1 MRSVVLSTIVGSLLV
16 AGAAHATT
24 YYVRA
29 GGCDCADGKSD
40 ATAWATLAKVNA
52 ASFATSDTVLFHEG
66 DRWSGSLTV
75 DWGGTASS
83 PAVVGAYYL
92 KGGVPTRGYTTTRPT
107 IDGANTASGPYDG
120 LLRVHASY
128 VRVENIKVINAKGR
142 NIDVSDSTG
151 SAVVGC
157 STDGA
162 YGSGIHFARAANP
175 RAENNLVTHAG
186 KAFKDGAAWGG
197 AIELDGVTG
206 GIVKGNIVTE
216 VYGEGINTNGGSRG
230 SIIEGNH
237 LYAVRAVGIYVDG
250 SPDATVRRNIVVGS
264 TNSEYWRSARSVGAG
279 IALNN
284 ESYHYKSQLQSTVQT
299 QRAKVYGNLVAF
311 ASAGIAV
318 WGEYPL
324 TSFDGTLIFNNTL
337 VDNESQVTVG
347 TKPMPNSRFENN
359 ILLTLS
365 SGLRDVSGI
374 ELNGMSAKNNYFSQ
388 GDPGGNYTHSGNRFS
403 GLELAKMS
411 GWRSI
416 GSREQITWRDFD
428 VQEGSTVIGA
438 GDDEPLRMA
447 TSGDTFQLD
456 YNKYDHNAPMDM
468 GGLRFGKV
476 VVKQPA
482 APDNLA
488 LN

>member
-1 MRSVVLSTIVGSLLV
+1 MRSVVFSAILGTLFV
-16 AGAAHATT
+16 AGTSHATT

-52 ASFATSDTVLFHEG
+52 TAFATSDAVLFREG
-66 DRWSGSLTV
+66 DKWSGVLTV
-75 DWGGTASS
+75 DWAGTSSS
-83 PAVVGAYYL
+83 PAVVGAYHL
-92 KGGVPTRGYTTTRPT
+92 KDGAPIRGYATARPT
-107 IDGANTASGPYDG
+107 IDGAGVASGPYDA
-120 LLRVHASY
+120 LVRVRASY
-128 VRVENIKVINAKGR
+128 VRVENIKVVNSKGR

-162 YGSGIHFARAANP
+162 YGSGIHFTRATSP

-197 AIELDGVTG
+197 AIELDGVTN

-237 LYAVRAVGIYVDG
+237 LYAVHAVGIYADA
-250 SPDATVRRNIVVGS
+250 SPDATIRRNIVVGT

-284 ESYHYKSQLQSTVQT
+284 EAYHYGSQLQSSVQT

-311 ASAGIAV
+311 TSAGIAV

-337 VDNESQVTVG
+337 VDNESQVSVG

-359 ILLTLS
+359 ILLSLS
-365 SGLRDVSGI
+365 SGMRDVSGTK
-374 ELNGMSAKNNYFSQ
+374 LGGMIAKSNYFSQ
-388 GDPGGNYTHSGNRFS
+388 GNPGGDYANGGNRFS

-416 GSREQITWRDFD
+416 GSREQVTWHDFD
-428 VQEGSTVIGA
+428 VQAGSTVIGA
-438 GDDEPLRMA
+438 GDDEPRRMA
-447 TSGDTFQLD
+447 AAGDTFELD
-456 YNKYDHNAPMDM
+456 YNKYDHNEPMDM
-468 GGLRFGKV
+468 GALRFGKI